1 MIPGETLSASTEIG
15 VPLGGAVIADVGGAG
30 VWVETG
36 VVGGAVVGT
45 GAEERVG
52 VGVVVGMV
60 DVLSHFDLKWRK

>member
-1 MIPGETLSASTEIG
+1 M
-15 VPLGGAVIADVGGAG
+15 
-30 VWVETG
+30 
-36 VVGGAVVGT
+36 VGT